1 MPETPISDVRLLGLA
16 QVGDILGISVDEVME
31 LITGG
36 LIRGVRVGSPARW
49 RVDQASVAAYL
60 DDQAEE
66 ARRMALWRQSSTAS
80 FPELWGTGVV
90 RNPD

>member
-16 QVGDILGISVDEVME
+16 QVADILGISIDEVME
-31 LITGG
+31 MVDDG

-49 RVDQASVAAYL
+49 RVDQASISDYL
-60 DDQAEE
+60 DAQAEE
-66 ARRMALWRQSSTAS
+66 ARRMALWRQSSAAS

-90 RNPD
+90 RSPD